1 MSWGRTLAAAAP
13 IALAIGIFG
22 VVFGAASS
30 AEHGPLP
37 TITMSLLVFSGVIQ
51 FTVVGLLSSGA
62 GIGAIIATVLA
73 LNARN
78 LVLGAAIRPQLAVS
92 RLRCAILGWFLVDES
107 FGLAIASGT
116 EAARVLLL
124 SGAVFYVAWQVG
136 TLLGVAGAQ
145 VVTLADFASSIFP
158 VLFVGLAA
166 ITARGTFAV
175 ARVVAAVAIVLIAA
189 RVAPDIQPFLPIVA
203 AVLVAIPGGRER

>member
-1 MSWGRTLAAAAP
+1 VSWSRTVAAAAP

-22 VVFGAASS
+22 VVFGAGSS
-30 AEHGPLP
+30 AEFGSLP
-37 TITMSLLVFSGVIQ
+37 TIAMSLLVFSGVIQ
-51 FTVVGLLSSGA
+51 FAVVGLLSGGA
-62 GIGAIIATVLA
+62 GIGAVIVTVLA

-78 LVLGAAIRPQLAVS
+78 LVLGAAIRPQLSVS
-92 RLRCAILGWFLVDES
+92 RLRRAILGWLLVDES
-107 FGLAIASGT
+107 FGLAMASGA

-124 SGAVFYVAWQVG
+124 SGSVFYVAWQAG

-145 VVTLADFASSIFP
+145 VVTLADFASAIFP

-166 ITARGTFAV
+166 ITARGTYAV
-175 ARVVAAVAIVLIAA
+175 ARVVVAVVIVLVAA